1 MWAGYVCQCVPV
13 LYASVCTGVP
23 ACVYR
28 CSYYISCFINYPFLL
43 VGASPESPLQSSIH
57 HSLESLLSPWR
68 SRGQSSPPPHH
79 VKLLSHS
86 SSLGSLLKL
95 PSPPLR
101 RQEPCA
107 KSCGRVLT
115 SSENLRLIHE
125 KEEKKKEEAQLKEER
140 KRIREERKE
149 IKEEQKRQREE
160 QKQRKEEEKRQKE
173 VQKEQKREEQKRQR
187 EEKKQQKEEQKR
199 RKEEQR
205 REQKSLR
212 EEGKQLKGS
221 ARGRTAGLR
230 PQVASGE
237 HTMNF

>member
-1 MWAGYVCQCVPV
+1 MWAGYVGQCVPV

-23 ACVYR
+23 AYVYR
-28 CSYYISCFINYPFLL
+28 CCYYISCFINYPFLL
-43 VGASPESPLQSSIH
+43 VGASPDSPLQSSIH

-68 SRGQSSPPPHH
+68 SRGQSSLPPHH

-86 SSLGSLLKL
+86 SSLRSLLKL

-125 KEEKKKEEAQLKEER
+125 KEEKKEER

-149 IKEEQKRQREE
+149 MKEEQKRQREE